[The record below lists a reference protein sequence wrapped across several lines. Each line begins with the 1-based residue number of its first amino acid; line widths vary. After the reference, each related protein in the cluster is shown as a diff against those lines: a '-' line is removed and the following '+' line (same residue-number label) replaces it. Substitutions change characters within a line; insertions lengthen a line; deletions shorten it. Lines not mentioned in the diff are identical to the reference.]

1 MILHTTFYL
10 TAEPER
16 IWIGVNPETVS
27 LDANNIQSTPLDIR
41 IWTGEGSN
49 KSEYKAYVT
58 LRVESVVNEHVTI
71 LYEERPESKIFAWE
85 YTIPEDKYPTANRV
99 SIYAYE
105 DEARTKEIAAKQV
118 NIVAANPTP
127 FPRPEEW
134 AAGLV
139 YKNGEYLIFGDMV
152 YMWCSRVPGNT
163 SVDPKTWMQ
172 NNPNSGLWKSYTEY
186 AVLATKVFMA
196 KFGLLGQAVFK
207 DEYMISQ
214 QGVNSAGNITFDY
227 RKFGT
232 SAFIPNIQL
241 NFKTGKAIL
250 DDAEIKGKITATEGS
265 FSGEIIA
272 ERGKIGGFSL
282 ENGSLYWKG
291 YDYFLRDS
299 RSVRIGVPVDFE
311 SGMIDVLFNSAT
323 ESKFGVKIIGANRGG
338 ACIYASINNSE
349 ESRSYPHEAHTYAG
363 YFDGSVFVKETLSS
377 NLCIADNF
385 GVIKSRN
392 ADGSITYN
400 RGVDHDFGT
409 MRFRKG
415 LLINT
420 Q

>member
-1 MILHTTFYL
+1 MKIWYALRWAYLALLAELRKLCDMILHTTFYL

-58 LRVESVVNEHVTI
+58 LRVESVVNEHATV
-71 LYEERPESKIFAWE
+71 LYEENLESKIFSWG
-85 YTIPEDKYPTANRV
+85 YTIPEDKYPTANRI
-99 SIYAYE
+99 SIYAYD
-105 DEARTKEIAAKQV
+105 DEIRTKEIAAKQV

-163 SVDPKTWMQ
+163 DVDPKTWMQ

-196 KFGLLGQAVFK
+196 KFGLMGQAVFK

-214 QGVNSAGNITFDY
+214 QGIDSEGNETWDY

-232 SAFIPNIQL
+232 KDFTPNLEL
-241 NFKTGKAIL
+241 NFRSGRIYGTTSELTGS
-250 DDAEIKGKITATEGS
+250 IK
-265 FSGEIIA
+265 
-272 ERGKIGGFSL
+272 RGIV
-282 ENGSLYWKG
+282 Y
-291 YDYFLRDS
+291 
-299 RSVRIGVPVDFE
+299 FE
-311 SGMIDVLFNSAT
+311 SGSLFQVTPKSNIYVVKNNNAQNRVVLFFSSGTKSYGT
-323 ESKFGVKIIGANRGG
+323 ESCIVNGG
-338 ACIYASINNSE
+338 KGTTLI
-349 ESRSYPHEAHTYAG
+349 SYVT
-363 YFDGSVFVKETLSS
+363 GSLFLFKGKQY
-377 NLCIADNF
+377 
-385 GVIKSRN
+385 GVIKLSKPGDMVELIFSSVVSDLSAETSGIAFIIKN
-392 ADGSITYN
+392 KSDFKESADGITLESI
-400 RGVDHDFGT
+400 
-409 MRFRKG
+409 
-415 LLINT
+415 
-420 Q
+420 